1 MAKSAVLRT
10 VAVDGH
16 RVGRRTDAEYG
27 RERKYLTPA
36 EVERLIDAARFERRP
51 PCCARRPKVLL
62 KIIGG

>member
-36 EVERLIDAARFERRP
+36 EVERLIGHMGPR
-51 PCCARRPKVLL
+51 
-62 KIIGG
+62 